1 MTSHCPGAEDIGINK
16 IKICVMWR
24 IGKGKD

>member
-16 IKICVMWR
+16 IKICVTWR
-24 IGKGKD
+24 TGEGKD